1 MDMQNKYGRM
11 ATGLSSLALAAMVF
25 LAAGCS
31 ATKGQA
37 TSPAPGVAGAAGAAN
52 APETAGVPKGADLWA
67 QNCVRCHNSRSPN
80 TYDDAQWEVI
90 TMHMRVRANLTAPDT
105 REILAFLKSAH

>member
-1 MDMQNKYGRM
+1 MQNKYGAM
-11 ATGLSSLALAAMVF
+11 TTGLSSLALLAMVF
-25 LAAGCS
+25 LVAGCS
-31 ATKGQA
+31 ATKGPGPA
-37 TSPAPGVAGAAGAAN
+37 PAPGVANASAAAS
-52 APETAGVPKGADLWA
+52 APETPGLPKGADLWA